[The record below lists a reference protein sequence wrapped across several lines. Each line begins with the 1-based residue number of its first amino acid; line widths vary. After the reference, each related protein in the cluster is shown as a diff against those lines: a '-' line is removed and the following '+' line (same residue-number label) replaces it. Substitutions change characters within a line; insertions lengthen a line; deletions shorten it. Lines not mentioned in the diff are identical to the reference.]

1 MIVLSF
7 AIFLKFIVFYKI
19 SFLEITAVIIGVA
32 WNKQPII
39 FSYRI
44 LFMSWVIFGYILT
57 QYYLASMPGRLL
69 AKTDNKID
77 TIKDLIDSG
86 ISRGGLKN
94 TKIFFIGNKK
104 FNNKSTSNELIDK
117 LFENYNGF
125 ERIEYEKKLQDLIS
139 GKNKTMALS
148 ALMNSSSIPTKFDSR
163 ILRILPEALTT
174 FPLGFPVWRG
184 LPYLNDIDKDL
195 QILIESGIIS
205 HFGNIETKHVFSKDN
220 NDGKISDEYIKLND
234 LVPGFLILGI
244 GYAVGYDNKK
254 ARDLVELDRLR
265 AQGIAKSLINSSTAN
280 LTQKPKFQM
289 TEETKS
295 PADEKLRT
303 DAICSNEIKSLTNSS
318 CDSIFDVE
326 KLDEPVY
333 SMATMRIASLKKNRT
348 KALNDIELDDLKN
361 STLAY
366 AKQTSI
372 TNDNALEEVQPYL
385 RSQMYSSKEN
395 LINSINAYKI
405 GSYDLGISRSY
416 QPTSGRS
423 HSIDGISCPSKFT
436 SRNADDERH
445 RSSIGPFKAVSN
457 ANLNPFS

>member
-1 MIVLSF
+1 MKSNEFKPNILREPMDPVIVGECQNKKWITNSTLFGPMKMNNCSVNVGYLDNEPYVHAVSKQNSFEYIGIDFPILRVIANHLNFTVNLSEMEGSKNIMKTDKVARSLRSNRSYDIIIGGITWQPKDDVDYTVSYEVVQLVFLVPVQAGGVSFLALISPLDKSVWIAIMIVLSF

-244 GYAVGYDNKK
+244 GYAVG
-254 ARDLVELDRLR
+254 
-265 AQGIAKSLINSSTAN
+265 LI
-280 LTQKPKFQM
+280 FFFF
-289 TEETKS
+289 
-295 PADEKLRT
+295 
-303 DAICSNEIKSLTNSS
+303 EI
-318 CDSIFDVE
+318 
-326 KLDEPVY
+326 
-333 SMATMRIASLKKNRT
+333 M
-348 KALNDIELDDLKN
+348 
-361 STLAY
+361 
-366 AKQTSI
+366 
-372 TNDNALEEVQPYL
+372 
-385 RSQMYSSKEN
+385 
-395 LINSINAYKI
+395 
-405 GSYDLGISRSY
+405 ISRV
-416 QPTSGRS
+416 
-423 HSIDGISCPSKFT
+423 K
-436 SRNADDERH
+436 
-445 RSSIGPFKAVSN
+445 
-457 ANLNPFS
+457 